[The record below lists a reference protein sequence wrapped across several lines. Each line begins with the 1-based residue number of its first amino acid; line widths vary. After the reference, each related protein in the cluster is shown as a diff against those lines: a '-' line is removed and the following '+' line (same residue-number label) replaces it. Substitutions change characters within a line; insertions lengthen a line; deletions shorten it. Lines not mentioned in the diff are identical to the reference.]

1 MSYAFLTFYVPYVL
15 PDLCASGYKVYETGQ
30 ERWDVCCVTSHSEG
44 GEGVNLEE
52 PKEWT
57 WRNHLGSPAQ
67 PWLIPLSFRSSV
79 CNSRSCRNKRM
90 NKKKLPT
97 ICVCGV
103 TVRTLPQVFSPCATS
118 VRGLGADVTTCLHN
132 VLYPTTCGFLSE
144 MRTCLNVKNVM
155 CVDSSHQKS

>member
-67 PWLIPLSFRSSV
+67 PWLISLSFRSSV
-79 CNSRSCRNKRM
+79 CNSRSRRNERM

-118 VRGLGADVTTCLHN
+118 VRGVGSRCHDMPTQCFVPYDMWISLRNAD
-132 VLYPTTCGFLSE
+132 LSE
-144 MRTCLNVKNVM
+144 C
-155 CVDSSHQKS
+155 QKCHVCG